1 MSLTGVVLM
10 GGQSTRMGTDK
21 AFLKINDQFYY
32 QKAAQVLAPFCQE
45 ILLSVNETQAQN
57 QIFEYPSIIDS
68 FENQGPI
75 GGILSISNMNKGTLL
90 IIAVDLVHM
99 QEKTVSTLI
108 DLHEEKNGVTLYYN
122 GERDC
127 FEPLLSI
134 WEQPMLTELETYYDQ
149 GNRSLQNFLIQKS
162 IQKHPILEISSFNN
176 VNNPFDMINV

>member
-1 MSLTGVVLM
+1 MTFTGVVLM

-57 QIFEYPSIIDS
+57 HVFEFPTITDH
-68 FENQGPI
+68 FDNQGPI
-75 GGILSISNMNKGTLL
+75 GGILSLSNMNKGPLL

-108 DLHEEKNGVTLYYN
+108 DLHEENNGVTLYYN

-134 WEQPMLTELETYYDQ
+134 WEQPLLTELETYFDQ
-149 GNRSLQNFLIQKS
+149 GNRSLQKFLIQKS
-162 IQKHPILEISSFNN
+162 IQKHLVSDIDSFIN
-176 VNNPFDMINV
+176 VNKPLNGFI

>member
-1 MSLTGVVLM
+1 MSYIGVVLM

-21 AFLKINDQFYY
+21 AFLKVEDQYYY
-32 QKAAQVLAPFCQE
+32 QKVAHILAPFCQE
-45 ILLSVNETQAQN
+45 IILSLNKTQAQN
-57 QIFEYPSIIDS
+57 HVFEYPCIIDS

-75 GGILSISNMNKGTLL
+75 GGILSVSKLNKSPLL

-99 QEKTVSTLI
+99 QAKTVSTLI

-134 WEQPMLTELETYYDQ
+134 WVQPMLTELETYYDQ
-149 GNRSLQNFLIQKS
+149 GKRSLQKFLIQKS
-162 IQKHPILEISSFNN
+162 IQKHLVSDIDSFIN
-176 VNNPFDMINV
+176 VNRPLNGFI